1 MNRESDKFLPLFG
14 MLLFCVIILADLF
27 ANRLIVF
34 HLLGKE
40 ILVNGGMITFPF
52 TFFILDFITEHYHFE
67 TAKRVIIYNLIC
79 ILFCCFITKFML
91 SVPSQSK
98 LISDQSFDD
107 VLNPFIRANIA
118 VVVAGSFSYTF
129 NSYILYK
136 LKIFMRGRRLLF
148 RLLIATTIAEF
159 FYSIIWASVDL
170 GYILAVPQI
179 AQIAGVNLLI
189 KVFFQMI
196 TYFPT
201 RIIVGILSR
210 YDRLKEK
217 EFSFVKNA

>member
-1 MNRESDKFLPLFG
+1 
-14 MLLFCVIILADLF
+14 
-27 ANRLIVF
+27 
-34 HLLGKE
+34 
-40 ILVNGGMITFPF
+40 
-52 TFFILDFITEHYHFE
+52 
-67 TAKRVIIYNLIC
+67 
-79 ILFCCFITKFML
+79 
-91 SVPSQSK
+91 
-98 LISDQSFDD
+98 
-107 VLNPFIRANIA
+107 
-118 VVVAGSFSYTF
+118 
-129 NSYILYK
+129 
-136 LKIFMRGRRLLF
+136 MRGRRLLF